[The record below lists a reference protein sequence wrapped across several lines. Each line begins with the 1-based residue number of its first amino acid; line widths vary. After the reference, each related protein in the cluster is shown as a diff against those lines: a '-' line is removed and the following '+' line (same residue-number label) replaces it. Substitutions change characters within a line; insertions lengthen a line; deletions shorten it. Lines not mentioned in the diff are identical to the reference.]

1 VSNIVIPRNDM
12 SEYQDFNRVMTV
24 EEIALKQS
32 NDEMMIAKVIGESLV
47 ASYPGREWCV
57 DVDIDG
63 LMVVISCQSLS
74 LDKGYHIAM
83 AGRNV
88 IELVERAR
96 RGAGE
101 ILERYGISRN
111 RKFNSDEINGLIIHP
126 HTGEAFVSGGST
138 EGEEPIKR
146 G

>member
-1 VSNIVIPRNDM
+1 MNSILPELNYVDLNKV
-12 SEYQDFNRVMTV
+12 ETV

-32 NDEMMIAKVIGESLV
+32 YEEMQIAKVIGESLV
-47 ASYPGREWCV
+47 NTYPGREWCV

-63 LMVVISCQSLS
+63 LMVTISCHSLS
-74 LDKGYHIAM
+74 LDKGYHISM
-83 AGRNV
+83 LGRNV

-96 RGAGE
+96 MGAGE
-101 ILERYGISRN
+101 ILERYGISRK
-111 RKFNSDEINGLIIHP
+111 RKINSDDINGLIVHP
-126 HTGEAFVSGGST
+126 ITGEAFVSGGST

>member
-1 VSNIVIPRNDM
+1 MANIINPAMDNYV
-12 SEYQDFNRVMTV
+12 DFNKTRIV
-24 EEIALKQS
+24 EETALKQS
-32 NDEMMIAKVIGESLV
+32 NDEMVYAKIIGESLV
-47 ASYPGREWCV
+47 STYPNREWCV
-57 DVDIDG
+57 DVDMDG
-63 LMVVISCQSLS
+63 MMVTISCHSLS

-83 AGRNV
+83 VGRS
-88 IELVERAR
+88 IIDLVALAR

-111 RKFNSDEINGLIIHP
+111 RKFNTAEIESLIIHP

-146 G
+146 GQ